1 MSAGTSKKVQSFRG
15 NKLILFM
22 IVVLLLIGWSVG
34 KIGNWQ
40 GRNPVESA
48 ARIKIAAV
56 PLSEQWS
63 ATVEIPPGRCFWIN
77 APGWLEYKFSG
88 GERYQVR
95 SGEQKKFPGVLPSRF
110 FRLRGESGT
119 AEVYLVPCRN

>member
-1 MSAGTSKKVQSFRG
+1 MAHQPNPAPRIKIFREGKV
-15 NKLILFM
+15 KWILLC
-22 IVVLLLIGWSVG
+22 LLLLAICIWAR
-34 KIGNWQ
+34 NWQ
-40 GRNPVESA
+40 IRKPAESA

-56 PLSEQWS
+56 PLIEQWS
-63 ATVEIPPGRCFWIN
+63 QTVEIPPGRCFWIN

-110 FRLRGESGT
+110 FQLRGESGT